1 MAASPEPPC
10 MQVAHHRV
18 GHRRPPLVSTCL
30 EEIVAQAKAKEE
42 FSLASQRRTPQL
54 ACNDPRS
61 ITSAEGRWLV
71 KSMFVVG
78 ELGRRERSTPK
89 WKEYHHYFEWRPTSL
104 FKSHLGSRVESAESA
119 HSR

>member
-18 GHRRPPLVSTCL
+18 GHRRPSLVSTCL

-42 FSLASQRRTPQL
+42 FSLASQRQTPQL
-54 ACNDPRS
+54 ACSDPRS

-71 KSMFVVG
+71 KRMFVVG
-78 ELGRRERSTPK
+78 ELGRQERFTPK
-89 WKEYHHYFEWRPTSL
+89 WKEYHHYFEWRSTSL
-104 FKSHLGSRVESAESA
+104 FKFHLGSQVESAESA
-119 HSR
+119 RSR